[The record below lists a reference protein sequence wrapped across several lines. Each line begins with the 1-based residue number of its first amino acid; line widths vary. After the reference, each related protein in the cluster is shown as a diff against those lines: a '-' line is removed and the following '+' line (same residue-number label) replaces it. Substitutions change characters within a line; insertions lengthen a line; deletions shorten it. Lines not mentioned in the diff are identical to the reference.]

1 MRSLGKRFI
10 INIIIYFEVLFLD
23 VVFTTWFLQKQI
35 LLTKNI
41 LCVPVKSHE
50 NPCDINMQ
58 IFTGASISSTK
69 AMFHLLCTSLKSETQ
84 QKLIMHLIFFNPPGT
99 ENS

>member
-1 MRSLGKRFI
+1 M
-10 INIIIYFEVLFLD
+10 D

-35 LLTKNI
+35 LLTNI
-41 LCVPVKSHE
+41 FCVPVKSHE
-50 NPCDINMQ
+50 NPSNINMQ

-69 AMFHLLCTSLKSETQ
+69 AMFHLLRTSLKSETQ

>member
-1 MRSLGKRFI
+1 M
-10 INIIIYFEVLFLD
+10 D

-50 NPCDINMQ
+50 NPSNINMQ

-69 AMFHLLCTSLKSETQ
+69 ANMLHLLHTSLKSETQ

>member
-35 LLTKNI
+35 LLTNNI

-50 NPCDINMQ
+50 NPSNINMQ

-69 AMFHLLCTSLKSETQ
+69 AMLHLLRTSLKSETQ